1 MNSIRTGI
9 CFYLGAS
16 LLAPFFLRAQN
27 LEPAPGIAPPAP
39 SIHPTNID
47 RPDVPGLPRVLLL
60 GDSIS
65 SGYFLQV
72 RDKLTG
78 LANVH
83 RPPENC
89 GPTERGV
96 ARLDLWLGTKPW
108 DVIHFNFGLH
118 DIKYLDA
125 KGNYV
130 TPNKGRQVASTET
143 YRRQLSDITAR
154 LVQTGAKVIFATTTP
169 VPPGAQGRVSG
180 DEIRYN
186 AVATEV
192 MRQHQATLDDLW
204 GYVAASQLTFPPH
217 PLSELLPPKHHLE
230 ARPGEIQKPFD
241 VHYTAEGYEQ
251 LANLV
256 VASIRRDL
264 PPPAGTAV
272 GPRSPR

>member
-1 MNSIRTGI
+1 MQTVH
-9 CFYLGAS
+9 
-16 LLAPFFLRAQN
+16 AQD
-27 LEPAPGIAPPAP
+27 LEPAPGIQPPQVSATV
-39 SIHPTNID
+39 HPTNVD
-47 RPDVPGLPRVLLL
+47 WPDKPGLPRVLLL

-72 RDKLTG
+72 RAKLVG
-78 LANVH
+78 IANVH

-96 ARLDLWLGTKPW
+96 ARLNLWLGNKPW

-125 KGNYV
+125 QGKYV
-130 TPNKGRQVASTET
+130 TPDKGKQVASPEVYRKQLREITE
-143 YRRQLSDITAR
+143 QLKRTHAR
-154 LVQTGAKVIFATTTP
+154 LIFATTTP
-169 VPPGAQGRVSG
+169 VPPGALGRVPG

-186 AVATEV
+186 AIALSV
-192 MRQHQATLDDLW
+192 MREFDVAIDDLW

-217 PLSELLPPKHHLE
+217 PVSELRTPHHHID

-241 VHYTAEGYEQ
+241 VHYTAEGFEE

-256 VASIRRDL
+256 TASVRRQL
-264 PPPAGTAV
+264 P
-272 GPRSPR
+272 